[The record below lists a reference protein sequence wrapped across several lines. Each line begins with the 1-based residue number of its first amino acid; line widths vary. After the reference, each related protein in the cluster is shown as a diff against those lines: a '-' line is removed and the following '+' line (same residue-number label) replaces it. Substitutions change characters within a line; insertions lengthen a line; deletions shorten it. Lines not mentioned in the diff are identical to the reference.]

1 MKDEKP
7 VATTVDEA
15 LHNAKDKGADFVNA
29 EEYVEG
35 EVPVADTPIFAE
47 AANQEVPV
55 EEAPVAEEVPVDVPV
70 EETPV
75 FSTDYTAFDEA
86 SEFAQPEEK
95 KGNFVP
101 IIGMLI
107 AFVFLLGICFF
118 AISSKDGSIKS
129 FLRIETPDK
138 EESKKVEDNTLVSNE
153 IEEPE
158 ELVEKPQTD
167 DSPAESPKEDS
178 SKTGKES
185 GGSSSN
191 ENSSSGS
198 SSNSNSGSDDNYGFE
213 INTGNNGNISNNG
226 NSGNEGT
233 SNLSEEEYIRQHA
246 DVIHYNYLQMAPNST
261 FRHKEFTT
269 RADFG
274 KWLAIAM
281 NLPINSKEPSVFNDM
296 NGYSEYI
303 PYINALQKAGITAGT
318 GDGGYSPGAQIDR
331 FSAVAMSVAAYNKLF
346 PGDKGSCS
354 KLTFS
359 DVTPDQQ
366 KILDQA
372 SAFCITSGVGST
384 IEFKPSGSLY
394 RRDATIMI
402 NKAVKRDHDSN
413 LKCVY
418 DEDMVFQD
426 VPKEGKY
433 YSGDVYEAAT
443 THYCIKK

>member
-7 VATTVDEA
+7 ITTVDEA
-15 LHNAKDKGADFVNA
+15 LHNAKDQGADFVNA

-55 EEAPVAEEVPVDVPV
+55 EEVPVEEVPVEAPV
-70 EETPV
+70 EETPT

-86 SEFAQPEEK
+86 SEFAQPVEK
-95 KGNFVP
+95 KSNVVP
-101 IIGMLI
+101 IIGI
-107 AFVFLLGICFF
+107 FVAFVFLLGICFF

-138 EESKKVEDNTLVSNE
+138 EESKKVEDNTPMSNDVE
-153 IEEPE
+153 QLEEEAPVE
-158 ELVEKPQTD
+158 EPQTD

-178 SKTGKES
+178 SKPDKES
-185 GGSSSN
+185 GGSSN
-191 ENSSSGS
+191 SGS
-198 SSNSNSGSDDNYGFE
+198 SSNSNSGSDDNYGFD
-213 INTGNNGNISNNG
+213 INTGNNGISG
-226 NSGNEGT
+226 NSGNGGT

-296 NGYSEYI
+296 DGYSEYI
-303 PYINALQKAGITAGT
+303 PYINALQRAGITAGT
-318 GDGGYSPGAQIDR
+318 VDGGYSPGAQIDR
-331 FSAVAMSVAAYNKLF
+331 FSAVAMSVEAYNKLF

-354 KLTFS
+354 KLTFT

-372 SAFCITSGVGST
+372 SAFCITTGVGST
-384 IEFKPSGSLY
+384 AKFNPSGNLY

-433 YSGDVYEAAT
+433 YSGAVYEAAT